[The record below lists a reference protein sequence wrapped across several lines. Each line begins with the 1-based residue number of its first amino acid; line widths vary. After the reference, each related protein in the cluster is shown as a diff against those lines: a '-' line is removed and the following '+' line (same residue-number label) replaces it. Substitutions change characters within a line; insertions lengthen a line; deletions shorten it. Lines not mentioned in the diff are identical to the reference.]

1 SAPEAKRAQF
11 EQYKEELSRD
21 GSIGDGAASTDGS
34 GAVSASS
41 AAGDA
46 SLDMAKSHASDG
58 MSGIAGDAENE
69 GATTKRIDATTGG
82 GDGSGSG
89 GGGGGG
95 GNTVADK
102 VDVEA
107 AHTLLAMRSG
117 SAGEASGASSLTEL
131 DELMSSWS
139 TSAPAV
145 FPSLVSPAPEG
156 DATAELLELIGKSGD
171 SDYLLD

>member
-1 SAPEAKRAQF
+1 
-11 EQYKEELSRD
+11 
-21 GSIGDGAASTDGS
+21 
-34 GAVSASS
+34 
-41 AAGDA
+41 
-46 SLDMAKSHASDG
+46 MAKSHTSDG

-69 GATTKRIDATTGG
+69 GATTKPNDATTGG
-82 GDGSGSG
+82 GDGSG
-89 GGGGGG
+89 GGGG
-95 GNTVADK
+95 GNTVADRI
-102 VDVEA
+102 DVEA

-171 SDYLLD
+171 SDYLLDALYFGSSPDHEL